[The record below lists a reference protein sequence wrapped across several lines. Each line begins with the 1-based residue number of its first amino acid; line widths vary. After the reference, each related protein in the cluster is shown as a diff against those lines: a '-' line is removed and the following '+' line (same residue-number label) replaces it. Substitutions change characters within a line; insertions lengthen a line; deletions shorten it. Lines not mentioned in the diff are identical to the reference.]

1 MFHLKINECQ
11 LLQAIFL
18 SNNKYTKHWM
28 EEIKCVSIVSDLVT
42 IENPFDQSYK
52 LGNLFTKRG

>member
-1 MFHLKINECQ
+1 
-11 LLQAIFL
+11 
-18 SNNKYTKHWM
+18 M
-28 EEIKCVSIVSDLVT
+28 EEIKCISIVSDLVT